1 LKEVNVVGL
10 SVEDV
15 KRLANDP
22 SPSARVGTAA
32 KLAQEFATGNFSASE
47 LQLAEGI
54 FRIMVKDAEVR
65 VREAL
70 SANLKTNPN
79 VPRDIAVTLAQDVA
93 SVSMPILSFSD
104 VLTTDDLMQI
114 IASQNDAAKMEA
126 IAGRKHVP
134 ASVADALVDQGNEKV
149 VAKLV
154 SNDGAEL
161 AEKTLHK
168 VVDKFG
174 DVEAIQGPLVHR
186 AELPVTIT
194 ERILTHVAEH
204 LRTHLL
210 TKHQISSDMALDLV
224 LQTRER
230 ATVGLAM
237 GVTDQGVAALVTQLK
252 ENNRL
257 TGSLIL
263 RSLCMGN
270 VRFFE
275 HAVACLSGLPL
286 TNARLLIHDAAGNGL
301 MALLTKTGMPKSM
314 FAAVR
319 AALDVVAQTELDG
332 RDLDAER
339 YSRRIVE
346 RILTQ
351 YDTMGSD
358 FDNDDLE
365 YLLARISKMPPGS
378 AAVH

>member
-1 LKEVNVVGL
+1 MAGL
-10 SVEDV
+10 TIEDV

-22 SPSARVGTAA
+22 SPAARVGTAT
-32 KLAQEFATGNFSASE
+32 KLAQEFSTGNFSASE
-47 LQLAEGI
+47 LQMAESI

-79 VPRDIAVTLAQDVA
+79 VPRDVAVTLASDVA
-93 SVSMPILSFSD
+93 SVSLPMLSFSD
-104 VLTTDDLMQI
+104 VLTAEDLLAI
-114 IASQNDAAKMEA
+114 VASQADGPKMEA
-126 IAGRKHVP
+126 IAGRKHVD
-134 ASVADALVDQGNEKV
+134 AKVADALVDKGNEKV

-154 SNDGAEL
+154 GNAGADL
-161 AEKTLHK
+161 GEKTLMK
-168 VVDKFG
+168 VVENFG
-174 DVEAIQGPLVHR
+174 HLESVQEPLVKR
-186 AELPVTIT
+186 PELPVTVT
-194 ERILTHVAEH
+194 ERIVTQVAEH

-210 TKHQISSDMALDLV
+210 TKHQISAEMAMDLV

-237 GVTDQGVAALVTQLK
+237 GVTDQSVAALVAQLK
-252 ENNRL
+252 ANNRL
-257 TGSLIL
+257 TPSLIL

-275 HAVACLSGLPL
+275 HAVASLAGLPL
-286 TNARLLIHDAAGNGL
+286 TNTQTLVHDPAGNGL
-301 MALLTKTGMPKSM
+301 KAVLGKTNIPSGMFS
-314 FAAVR
+314 AIR

-351 YDTMGSD
+351 YDKVGSD
-358 FDNDDLE
+358 FDSDDLE
-365 YLLARISKMPPGS
+365 YLLARISKMS
-378 AAVH
+378 AETSALH